1 MASFIERIFGGGIPS
16 ERREAI
22 LAYLTEE
29 WKLQGIQDAEGG
41 RYNEVLTKYGG
52 GATAGSEGMSEIV
65 SAAKRQ
71 AEAYASLSRQHT
83 ALSPVPDE
91 AGPCY
96 LRWEHTY
103 LTLAE
108 WASAMAAAY
117 EGFNAGAT
125 PHEGRLQELQRTQ
138 QKTERDAHKEDFKL
152 LKRIGAKAEDVRRL
166 MKESGDA
173 ASVEPP
179 AESEEMPALDVIPLK
194 EIEESVLM
202 TSLLVTEPINNAWA
216 GLTGENA
223 MSQKHNF
230 FVRMEMLSFFLHLVN
245 RYAFEAGGA
254 DARAAIQD
262 AITTNVVTNVITSSF
277 TISQAKEGFD
287 AEQWQRNMIS
297 QGIEGLNDAEYDYG
311 SCKEVYGESTGFAA
325 LLSDESVVGRLGIRI
340 AEATG
345 QADNADLRMF
355 IGKTAI
361 KALSK
366 SELMGH
372 VVKASKAVVS

>member
-1 MASFIERIFGGGIPS
+1 MASFIERIFGGGIPP
-16 ERREAI
+16 ERREE
-22 LAYLTEE
+22 LFAYLAEE
-29 WKLQGIQDAEGG
+29 WKLQALQDTEGG
-41 RYNEVLTKYGG
+41 LYNNVLTKYGG

-71 AEAYASLSRQHT
+71 AEAYVSLSRRHT
-83 ALSPVPDE
+83 ELGPVPDE
-91 AGPCY
+91 VGACY

-117 EGFNAGAT
+117 EGFNTGAT
-125 PHEGRLQELQRTQ
+125 PHTGRLQELQRAE
-138 QKTERDAHKEDFKL
+138 QKAERDARKEEVKL
-152 LKRIGAKAEDVRRL
+152 LKRIGAKVEDVRRL

-179 AESEEMPALDVIPLK
+179 AESEEIPALDLIPLK
-194 EIEESVLM
+194 EIEGSVGT
-202 TSLLVTEPINNAWA
+202 TSLLATEPINKAWA
-216 GLTGENA
+216 GLTGENP

-230 FVRMEMLSFFLHLVN
+230 FVRMEMLYFFLHLVN

-262 AITTNVVTNVITSSF
+262 AIATNVVTNAITSSF

-287 AEQWQRNMIS
+287 VEQWQRNMIS
-297 QGIEGLNDAEYDYG
+297 GGIEGLNDAEDDYG

-325 LLSDESVVGRLGIRI
+325 LLSDESVVGRLGSRI

-361 KALSK
+361 EALSK
-366 SELMGH
+366 SELMGR
-372 VVKASKAVVS
+372 VVKASKAVAP